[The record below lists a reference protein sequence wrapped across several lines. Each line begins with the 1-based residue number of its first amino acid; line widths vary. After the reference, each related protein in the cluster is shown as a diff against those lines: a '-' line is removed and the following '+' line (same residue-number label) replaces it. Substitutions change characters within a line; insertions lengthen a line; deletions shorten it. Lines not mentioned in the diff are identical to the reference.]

1 MAAAALLL
9 PRRSNPLVTKPKLI
23 AILGP
28 TASGKSTLG
37 IGLAREFGGEIVSA
51 DSRQV
56 YRGLDIG
63 AGKVT
68 IDEQRATTHHLLD
81 IVDPGDDFSVADFQR
96 LAFAAIDGI
105 LKRNKL
111 PFLVGGTALYAY
123 AVIDNYQLADVPQ
136 NKRLRQELQ
145 QKTIAEL
152 RTMVPPDA
160 LNEDDYQNPRRLI
173 RAIEKLHA
181 GASLGSD
188 KGPPR
193 YDALILGIDV
203 PRPELYKKI
212 DQRVLERIEQGM
224 IEEVE
229 RLRDNDNIRDKWLI
243 NLGLEYQWI
252 TEHLQWKWT
261 REEMIERL
269 KGAIHAFARRQMA
282 WFNRDKRI
290 RWVRNRGEAQ
300 SAVREFLA

>member
-1 MAAAALLL
+1 MA
-9 PRRSNPLVTKPKLI
+9 KPKLI

-28 TASGKSTLG
+28 TASGKSTLA
-37 IGLAREFGGEIVSA
+37 IGLAQKFGGEIISA

-68 IDEQRATTHHLLD
+68 IGEQAAVPHHLLD
-81 IVDPGDDFSVADFQR
+81 IVEPGDDFSVAGFQR
-96 LAFAAIDGI
+96 LACAAIGDI
-105 LKRNKL
+105 LERNKI
-111 PFLVGGTALYAY
+111 PFLAGGTALYAY
-123 AVIDNYQLADVPQ
+123 AVIDNYQLADVPP
-136 NKRLRQELQ
+136 NPKLRNELAAKSLAELQ
-145 QKTIAEL
+145 A
-152 RTMVPPDA
+152 MVPPGI

-173 RAIEKLHA
+173 RAIEKLRA

-188 KGPPR
+188 KLPPR

-203 PRPELYKKI
+203 PREELYKKI
-212 DQRVLERIEQGM
+212 DQRVDERIEQGM

-229 RLRDNDNIRDKWLI
+229 RLRQNGVSDEWLV
-243 NLGLEYQWI
+243 NLGLEYAWI
-252 TEHLQWKWT
+252 TEHLQGAWPKDK
-261 REEMIERL
+261 MIERL

-282 WFNRDKRI
+282 WFNRDQRI
-290 RWVRNRGEAQ
+290 HWVQSTEEAR